1 MAREGEGDHHEN
13 CPAVSD
19 EGTEKILTVGGI
31 SGTCGLSGLRQT
43 SSTCLCWGFKLDISR
58 NLTERERQRTSEP
71 DAFDGQMLWVLW
83 RHIRRA
89 DRRRRLAQGYTA
101 REDGEDTA
109 SEEELSEEDSDEDEG
124 PHRGCTQ
131 S

>member
-1 MAREGEGDHHEN
+1 
-13 CPAVSD
+13 
-19 EGTEKILTVGGI
+19 
-31 SGTCGLSGLRQT
+31 
-43 SSTCLCWGFKLDISR
+43 
-58 NLTERERQRTSEP
+58 
-71 DAFDGQMLWVLW
+71 MLWVLW

-101 REDGEDTA
+101 REDGEDTG

>member
-1 MAREGEGDHHEN
+1 M
-13 CPAVSD
+13 
-19 EGTEKILTVGGI
+19 
-31 SGTCGLSGLRQT
+31 RQT
-43 SSTCLCWGFKLDISR
+43 SSTCLCWGFKLYISR
-58 NLTERERQRTSEP
+58 NLVERERQRTSEP